1 MIRDSISPVAL
12 LMNNPYRPV
21 HIKSFDF
28 DVCVNEKN
36 ITSAIWSV
44 GLSRSGVKA
53 GENLDVEVVTESFQA
68 RKRKY
73 AFNFVVPED
82 TAPGIYQLI
91 VCGGYDYEEFLRKAV
106 PHRFV
111 PENLDTLVGTMNE
124 ILAIGRDELH
134 CILVLPRGGMALER
148 AELPELPMT
157 KAMVLGDAK
166 RAVTMQAFPSW
177 IDKSV
182 RTGAVII
189 DKKIM
194 NITVE
199 Q

>member
-1 MIRDSISPVAL
+1 M
-12 LMNNPYRPV
+12 
-21 HIKSFDF
+21 
-28 DVCVNEKN
+28 
-36 ITSAIWSV
+36 V
-44 GLSRSGVKA
+44 GGAVRSRVKC
-53 GENLDVEVVTESFQA
+53 GENVDVEVVTESFQA
-68 RKRKY
+68 EKRKY
-73 AFNFVVPED
+73 TFSFVVPEN
-82 TAPGIYQLI
+82 TPPGTYQLL

-111 PENLDTLVGTMNE
+111 PENLDTLVGAIND

-134 CILVLPRGGMALER
+134 CILVLPTGGVALEN
-148 AELPELPMT
+148 AELPELPAT

-166 RAVTMQAFPSW
+166 RAITMQAFPGW

-199 Q
+199 